1 MPAARTR
8 LFLAAVVLAILLYL
22 GARRVGPVPALGGFL
37 DPANGVWALA
47 RGAELPARS
56 AARIPGLTA
65 PVEVLYDDRGVPHV
79 FAATEEDAWRA
90 EGYVVAR
97 DRLFQLELQT
107 RAAAGTLSELLG
119 ARLLP
124 ADRAPRALCLRR
136 GADAHLTLPVV
147 APGRLL
153 QHRGN
158 SDRRQSPSQVVERS
172 HDDLALGGLELR
184 AGIEGLV
191 AEQPHDVLHRHSLLG
206 AAQHPAR

>member
-1 MPAARTR
+1 MVPHPDTGRSMPPRRARAFRTGAV
-8 LFLAAVVLAILLYL
+8 LAALLYV

-47 RGAELPARS
+47 RSAKLPVRG

-65 PVEVLYDDRGVPHV
+65 PAEVLYDDRGVPHV

-90 EGYVVAR
+90 EGFVVAR

-124 ADRAPRALCLRR
+124 AD
-136 GADAHLTLPVV
+136 
-147 APGRLL
+147 
-153 QHRGN
+153 
-158 SDRRQSPSQVVERS
+158 
-172 HDDLALGGLELR
+172 
-184 AGIEGLV
+184 
-191 AEQPHDVLHRHSLLG
+191 
-206 AAQHPAR
+206 